1 MGILTGLQNQ
11 VTGRGE
17 KFCFVMPGEG
27 TCGRDGVSFLGKE
40 IHRETQVKENEA
52 LLLNRDKRLS
62 SWHK

>member
-1 MGILTGLQNQ
+1 
-11 VTGRGE
+11 
-17 KFCFVMPGEG
+17 MPGEG
-27 TCGRDGVSFLGKE
+27 TCGRDGVYFLGNE